1 MNDKGYLIEI
11 QYSVSEKRRDMWLQ
25 WKVPQDISLRHRD
38 KTRTFEKESVQ
49 WVVLGTT
56 EGQLT
61 LNAPCAKAFMFV
73 HAQLILNVQ
82 QQKEVITTL
91 INYKYVKSNV
101 PL

>member
-1 MNDKGYLIEI
+1 M
-11 QYSVSEKRRDMWLQ
+11 
-25 WKVPQDISLRHRD
+25 
-38 KTRTFEKESVQ
+38 Q